1 MKLSN
6 RTVELLKNFSTINTG
21 MLFLEGQELRTMA
34 IAKNGLA
41 KAKIEE
47 TIPRRFA
54 IYSLPELL
62 GILSLMKDPDIELEE
77 GYMLIKS
84 GKQKVK
90 YYYAAENLIVSPPED
105 KNITLPS
112 VDVKLTLTAAV
123 LSQIEK
129 VSAVMKFDVISIS
142 KDGVKAFDSASY
154 KNSSTANMIDIEVD
168 VDTTSEKEFRIK
180 IDNLKMLP
188 GGYNVQIA
196 EAGITQ
202 FVNVA
207 DESLVYNIPLE
218 K

>member
-6 RTVELLKNFSTINTG
+6 RTIELLKNFATINTS

-34 IAKNGLA
+34 IAKNGFA

-54 IYSLPELL
+54 IYSLPEFL
-62 GILSLMKDPDIELEE
+62 GILSLMKDPDIELED
-77 GYMLIKS
+77 GHMLIKS

-90 YYYAAENLIVSPPED
+90 YFYAAENLIVSPPEG
-105 KNITLPS
+105 KNISLPS
-112 VDVKLTLTAAV
+112 VDVKLTLTEDV
-123 LSQIEK
+123 ISQIEK
-129 VSAVMKFDVISIS
+129 VSAVMKFDVISIR
-142 KDGVKAFDSASY
+142 KDGVKAFDSASA
-154 KNSSTANMIDIEVD
+154 KNSSTANMIDIEVE
-168 VDTTSEKEFRIK
+168 VETTSDKEFRIK

-188 GGYNVQIA
+188 GDYTVQIS

-202 FVNVA
+202 FTSAA
-207 DESLVYNIPLE
+207 DETLVYNIPLE